1 MKTSNNNTYL
11 KTDID
16 NRGPESE
23 KDLPGVMSFACLV
36 CLRKRL
42 FVLPLITAIWIIV
55 SFFITYAIAVSY
67 GHVEPDFPYISHTAR
82 DSPERCVFGQLI
94 NIGAVMLGMNVIVRY
109 WYLKEVFRQK
119 KFADDV
125 VWWQKF
131 NIAGA
136 LIGIVSA
143 LGISMVANFQTDAQ
157 KALHYV
163 GAGLAFGLGTVYCF
177 VQTRLSWKLK
187 SNNIGNRYIAIA
199 QLINSIALTVLLVT
213 FGISKILFKLKEKE
227 HGFSESRVM
236 FRGVYLL
243 STISEWFLAS
253 AILTFALTYTWD
265 FRYVEMESPKILLK
279 LPNRTDTNQNGGT
292 EMTTQQV

>member
-1 MKTSNNNTYL
+1 MAGVNLEEETAL
-11 KTDID
+11 
-16 NRGPESE
+16 RGPESE

-119 KFADDV
+119 KFSDDV

-157 KALHYV
+157 KALHYI

-227 HGFSESRVM
+227 HGFSEARVI